1 MVVTAQQIWDQAPGE
16 LWAYLVILA
25 SIYILYILKN
35 YIRTII
41 FVSSL
46 NGPKTVPFLG
56 NAKCALKDNLLHRLA
71 HENQTYGRIIRIWL
85 TGLPYVMLF
94 EPEDMQAVLSS
105 MKHTHKIFFYK
116 LLDNFL
122 GKGLI
127 TRDVPTWRTH
137 RKFLQPAFH
146 LHILERFTSTF
157 AECAT
162 NLMNDFLEK
171 DNQEINITP
180 FINDSVYDI
189 LSETVLGINRTSR
202 RSSGAATDDDLP
214 FRKGQIMFL
223 YRLVRP
229 WLLIEWIYRLTKH
242 GKQEEKQRRDLFD
255 TCFKMMKDKRQ
266 QLKSKDVNDSDETK
280 KSQRMSLLEYM
291 VEMNEKNPC
300 FTDEDIVEE
309 CCTFMLAGQD
319 SVGTATAMTIFLLA
333 NHPEWQEKCI
343 EELDNIFDGD
353 SRLPT
358 MKDLKEM
365 RCLEM
370 CIKESL
376 RLYPS
381 VPIIARILGED
392 VKIGKHVIP
401 AGCGVLISPFSTHR
415 LPHHFPDPE
424 AFKPERFSP
433 ENSEKRHPYAYLPFS
448 AGPRNCIGYKFAMLE
463 MKSMISAI
471 LRKCRLLSVPGKEKV
486 RAKFRM
492 TIRAQGGLWV
502 KVVARDRVSKTGLD
516 N

>member
-1 MVVTAQQIWDQAPGE
+1 M
-16 LWAYLVILA
+16 L
-25 SIYILYILKN
+25 SIALRYGFVDENQMSIDTRLRRKQLKN
-35 YIRTII
+35 YLLLQLLPLNTG
-41 FVSSL
+41 SSGVKKIL
-46 NGPKTVPFLG
+46 NTVPV
-56 NAKCALKDNLLHRLA
+56 LHRLA
-71 HENQTYGRIIRIWL
+71 NENQTYGRVIRIWL
-85 TGLPYVMLF
+85 TGLPYVMVL
-94 EPEDMQAVLSS
+94 EPEDIQVILSS
-105 MKHTHKIFFYK
+105 MKHTRKIFFYK

-127 TRDVPTWRTH
+127 TRDVETWRTH

-146 LHILERFTSTF
+146 LHILERFTNTF
-157 AECAT
+157 AECAN
-162 NLMNDFLEK
+162 NLMNEFVDK
-171 DNQEINITP
+171 DNQEINITS

-189 LSETVLGINRTSR
+189 LSETVLGINRGSR
-202 RSSGAATDDDLP
+202 YTRDIAADDDLP
-214 FRKGQIMFL
+214 FRKGQIMLL

-242 GKQEEKQRRDLFD
+242 GKQEEKQRKDLFD
-255 TCFKMMKDKRQ
+255 TCFKMMKDKRE
-266 QLKSKDVNDSDETK
+266 QLRNKDDSVNDGTRISE
-280 KSQRMSLLEYM
+280 RMSLLEYM

-319 SVGTATAMTIFLLA
+319 SVGTATAMTLFLLA
-333 NHPEWQEKCI
+333 NHPEWQERCI
-343 EELDNIFDGD
+343 EEMDRIFDGD
-353 SRLPT
+353 SSRQPT
-358 MKDLKEM
+358 MKDLKDM

-401 AGCGVLISPFSTHR
+401 AGCGIFMSPYSTHR
-415 LPHHFPDPE
+415 LAHHFPDPE

-433 ENSEKRHPYAYLPFS
+433 ENSEKRHPYSYLPFS

-471 LRKCRLLSVPGKEKV
+471 LRKCQLQSVPGKEEV
-486 RAKFRM
+486 RPKFRM

-502 KVVARDRVSKTGLD
+502 KVVARDQKSKNLCS
-516 N
+516 

>member
-1 MVVTAQQIWDQAPGE
+1 MVVTAQQIWDQTPGGV
-16 LWAYLVILA
+16 WAYLVILA

-35 YIRTII
+35 YIR
-41 FVSSL
+41 
-46 NGPKTVPFLG
+46 
-56 NAKCALKDNLLHRLA
+56 LA
-71 HENQTYGRIIRIWL
+71 YESQDYGRVFRIWL
-85 TGLPYVMLF
+85 TGLPYVMIM
-94 EPEDMQAVLSS
+94 EPEDIQVVLSS
-105 MKHTHKIFFYK
+105 MKHTRKIFFYK

-127 TRDVPTWRTH
+127 TRDVVTWRTH

-146 LHILERFTSTF
+146 LHILERFTTTF
-157 AECAT
+157 AECSHH
-162 NLMNDFLEK
+162 LMNDFLQK
-171 DNQEINITP
+171 DSQEINITS

-202 RSSGAATDDDLP
+202 RSNATMEDDLP
-214 FRKGQIMFL
+214 FRKGQIMLL

-242 GKQEEKQRRDLFD
+242 GKQEEQQRRDLFD
-255 TCFKMMKDKRQ
+255 TCLKMMKEKRD
-266 QLKSKDVNDSDETK
+266 QLRSKDSVGAK
-280 KSQRMSLLEYM
+280 KMSLLEYM

-300 FTDEDIVEE
+300 FNDEDIVEE

-319 SVGTATAMTIFLLA
+319 SVGTATAITLFLLA

-343 EELDNIFDGD
+343 EELDRIFDDD

-370 CIKESL
+370 CIKETL

-392 VKIGKHVIP
+392 VKIGKHLIP
-401 AGCGVLISPFSTHR
+401 RGCGVFISPYSTHR
-415 LPHHFPDPE
+415 LPHHFPEPD

-433 ENSEKRHPYAYLPFS
+433 DNSEKRHPYAYLPFS

-463 MKSMISAI
+463 MKSMISSI
-471 LRKCRLLSVPGKEKV
+471 LRKCRVVSVPGKEEV
-486 RAKFRM
+486 RPKFRM

-502 KVVARDRVSKTGLD
+502 KVVARDQTSPAAVKVV